1 MCLVLPFSL
10 AAGDFSLDLITQM
23 GKAGRWIRNILV
35 GKRVKKYNDET
46 FPIEC
51 LNTKSRSQPGTS
63 KVKQRWPLGKAANK
77 EASQK
82 FSISLDSIDTN
93 KLEKCKKNDLSFS
106 AECMATKS
114 TSQPGTPRMKRRWS
128 LGKVAANNHK
138 VSKSLDSIDTTKLP
152 MQAMAEDE
160 GRQNHANAESMVQQ
174 NWAMAMAVKDAENAA
189 ATKIQA
195 VFRSYLVSASTHN
208 LYIFNSNNIASA

>member
-51 LNTKSRSQPGTS
+51 LNTKSRSQPGT
-63 KVKQRWPLGKAANK
+63 
-77 EASQK
+77 
-82 FSISLDSIDTN
+82 
-93 KLEKCKKNDLSFS
+93 
-106 AECMATKS
+106 
-114 TSQPGTPRMKRRWS
+114 PRMKRRWS

-160 GRQNHANAESMVQQ
+160 GRQNHANAESVVQQ

>member
-128 LGKVAANNHK
+128 LGKIAANNHK

-160 GRQNHANAESMVQQ
+160 GRQNHANAESVVQQ